1 MQSFVQ
7 RFSKR
12 KGAAILAV
20 AALVVCLPLGLR
32 ALTHE
37 TVYVDGS
44 LAYYSVDDLFAGS
57 TLVVSG
63 TITGEPESLRV
74 RHASADMETNFT
86 DYTLAVE
93 HVYRSQAAGETL
105 TVRLYG
111 GTAGNVTEIY
121 SPAPQLAA
129 GEEYLLFLN
138 QPSMGGAF
146 HTLGDYYY
154 ITGVT
159 QGVFQEGTA
168 GLYTSQSG
176 DTLSPIQLAMTRSVP
191 PVDSDSLRE
200 EFVENQQ
207 ANLANGFITQE
218 EYDAAIAG
226 MNTYATVV
234 D

>member
-12 KGAAILAV
+12 RASHPGR
-20 AALVVCLPLGLR
+20 CGPGGLPALGLR

-93 HVYRSQAAGETL
+93 HVYRGQAAGETL
-105 TVRLYG
+105 TVRSM
-111 GTAGNVTEIY
+111 AAR
-121 SPAPQLAA
+121 PA
-129 GEEYLLFLN
+129 
-138 QPSMGGAF
+138 
-146 HTLGDYYY
+146 T
-154 ITGVT
+154 
-159 QGVFQEGTA
+159 
-168 GLYTSQSG
+168 
-176 DTLSPIQLAMTRSVP
+176 
-191 PVDSDSLRE
+191 
-200 EFVENQQ
+200 
-207 ANLANGFITQE
+207 
-218 EYDAAIAG
+218 
-226 MNTYATVV
+226 
-234 D
+234 

>member
-1 MQSFVQ
+1 MKSFVS
-7 RFSKR
+7 RFPKR
-12 KGAAILAV
+12 KGAAVLAI
-20 AALVVCLPLGLR
+20 AALVICLPLGLR

-74 RHASADMETNFT
+74 HHASVDMETNFT

-93 HVYRSQAAGETL
+93 TVYRGQAAGETL
-105 TVRLYG
+105 TVRIYG

-121 SPAPQLAA
+121 SPAPQLTA

-138 QPSMGGAF
+138 QPGMGGAF

-154 ITGVT
+154 LTGVT
-159 QGVFQEGTA
+159 QGVFQEDTA
-168 GLYTSQSG
+168 GGYTSQSG
-176 DTLSPIQLAMTRSVP
+176 DTLSPAQLAMTRSAP
-191 PVDSDSLRE
+191 PVDPAFLRE

-207 ANLANGFITQE
+207 TNLANGFLTQE

-226 MNTYATVV
+226 MDTYATVV
-234 D
+234 G

>member
-1 MQSFVQ
+1 M
-7 RFSKR
+7 
-12 KGAAILAV
+12 
-20 AALVVCLPLGLR
+20 
-32 ALTHE
+32 
-37 TVYVDGS
+37 
-44 LAYYSVDDLFAGS
+44 
-57 TLVVSG
+57 
-63 TITGEPESLRV
+63 
-74 RHASADMETNFT
+74 
-86 DYTLAVE
+86 
-93 HVYRSQAAGETL
+93 
-105 TVRLYG
+105 
-111 GTAGNVTEIY
+111 
-121 SPAPQLAA
+121 A

>member
-37 TVYVDGS
+37 TIYVDGS

-93 HVYRSQAAGETL
+93 HVYRGQAAGETL

-121 SPAPQLAA
+121 SPAPQLEA

-146 HTLGDYYY
+146 NTLGDYYY

-200 EFVENQQ
+200 AFVENQQ